1 MSQATYTTEQIARAQ
16 RLRLRRSL
24 LAFLFYGDSATV
36 LAVACGIGLFPL
48 GALYIVLVMFLCT
61 PALFVALIASG
72 ANPRRRDPSLTEAQ
86 IAAAMLNCTLVL
98 TFAGPL
104 RGIVMLAYILP
115 LQFGAFA
122 LTTPVL
128 LRLCLIPAAG
138 LPLAIAASHWLGMR
152 GAALELE
159 LVQWMALMLVLPFTA
174 YVAGRLFDYNR
185 YKRLSDRD
193 ELSGLY
199 NRRAALAYLDQ
210 LTRLSTPNQVAFC
223 VAVLDFDHFK
233 QINDQFGHAAGDEVI
248 RSFALLAR
256 DTLRK
261 GDVIARWGG
270 EEFVVVLH
278 GDYEQAQHSI
288 ERLREARAGQVVE
301 AVGRAVTLSAGLALH
316 QPGESIASLIERA
329 DRALYAAKHA
339 GRNRTE
345 LARHSLDRRQ
355 VGTAA

>member
-1 MSQATYTTEQIARAQ
+1 MEATTFTNVQIERAQ
-16 RLRLRRSL
+16 RLRLRRCL
-24 LAFLFYGDSATV
+24 LSCLFYAASASL
-36 LAVACGIGLFPL
+36 LAVACGMGLFPRN
-48 GALYIVLVMFLCT
+48 ALYLVLVSFFCT
-61 PALFVALIASG
+61 PALFVAVIATG
-72 ANPRRRDPSLTEAQ
+72 ANLRCRDPSLTEAQ

-104 RGIVMLAYILP
+104 RGIVMFAYLLP

-138 LPLAIAASHWLGMR
+138 LPFAIAASHWLGMR

-174 YVAGRLFDYNR
+174 YVAGRLFEYTR
-185 YKRLSDRD
+185 YKRLSDHD

-210 LTRLSTPNQVAFC
+210 LTRLSTPNQVEFC

-233 QINDQFGHAAGDEVI
+233 QINDRFGHAAGDEVI
-248 RSFALLAR
+248 RGFALLAR
-256 DTLRK
+256 DNLRK

-278 GDYEQAQHSI
+278 GDSEQARNSI
-288 ERLREARAGQVVE
+288 ERLRMACASHVVT
-301 AVGRAVTLSAGLALH
+301 AIGGAVTLSAGLARHL
-316 QPGESIASLIERA
+316 PGESIASVIERA
-329 DRALYAAKHA
+329 DHALYAAKRA

-345 LARHSLDRRQ
+345 LASLPLDRRQ
-355 VGTAA
+355 AGTAP

>member
-1 MSQATYTTEQIARAQ
+1 VRASTYTSEQIERAQ

-24 LAFLFYGDSATV
+24 LSWLFYAASAT
-36 LAVACGIGLFPL
+36 LLGIACGMGLFPT
-48 GALYIVLVMFLCT
+48 GALYLALVMFFCT
-61 PALFVALIASG
+61 PALFVGLIASG
-72 ANPRRRDPSLTEAQ
+72 ANLRWRDPSLTEAQ

-104 RGIVMLAYILP
+104 RGIVMLAYLIP

-122 LTTPVL
+122 LTTPIL

-138 LPLAIAASHWLGMR
+138 LPLAIAAGHWLGMR

-174 YVAGRLFDYNR
+174 YVAGRLFDYTR
-185 YKRLSDRD
+185 YKRLSDHD

-210 LTRLSTPNQVAFC
+210 LTRLSAPNQVNFC
-223 VAVLDFDHFK
+223 VAVVDFDHFK
-233 QINDQFGHAAGDEVI
+233 EINDQFGHVAGDEVI

-278 GDYEQAQHSI
+278 GDCEQALQSV
-288 ERLREARAGQVVE
+288 ERLRAACAGQIVT
-301 AVGRAVTLSAGLALH
+301 AIGRAITLSAGLARH
-316 QPGESIASLIERA
+316 QPGEPITSLIERA
-329 DRALYAAKHA
+329 DHALYAAKHA

-345 LARHSLDRRQ
+345 VAGTGNDRRHGDA
-355 VGTAA
+355 VA